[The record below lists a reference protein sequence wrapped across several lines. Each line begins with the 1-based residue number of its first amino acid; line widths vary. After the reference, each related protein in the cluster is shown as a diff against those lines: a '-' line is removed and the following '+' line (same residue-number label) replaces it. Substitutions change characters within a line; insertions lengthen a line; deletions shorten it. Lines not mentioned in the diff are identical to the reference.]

1 MHFFQYSSDNFTQF
15 AYFCRPFKGGTLT
28 LSTNEILNNAE
39 ENVENVTLEN
49 TPETMPVAEEQAVIE
64 SKKSTSKKE
73 KSGSTEPVTA
83 HDDFDWEADEA
94 GFQTYSVTERKTL
107 EDNYTNSFSPVS
119 EKQVV
124 KGRVV
129 ALNDKDVVINIG
141 FKSDGLVARQEFR
154 DMPDLKVNDEVE
166 VFVDIAEDAMGQL
179 ILSRRKA
186 LQETAWDKIT
196 EAHNADLIC
205 TGFVR
210 SRTKGGLVVDVF
222 GIDTFLPGSQIDTK
236 PVRDYDQYVGKN
248 MDFKIVKI
256 NDVYKNVVVSHKA
269 LIEDDIE
276 AQKSVILG
284 RLEKGQVIQGVVKNM
299 TSFGVFVD
307 LGGIDGLLHITDIS
321 WGRINHP
328 EEVLKLD
335 DHINV
340 VILDF
345 DDNKKRISLGLK
357 QLTPHPWDDLTADI
371 LEGTH
376 VKGKVVSVAD
386 YGAFVEVRPGVEGL
400 VHVSEMSWSSH
411 LRNPSEYL
419 KVGEEVEALVLALD
433 RAEHKMSLGIKQ
445 LTQDPWVNIEE
456 RYTLGSKHSGV
467 VKNLTSYGLF
477 LELEEGIDGLVHVS
491 DLSWN
496 KKIKHPSEFTKKGDK
511 LDVVVLEVDK
521 DNRRLSLGHKQLEEN
536 PWDTFETIFTVGTVH
551 EGTIMSIGEKG
562 VNVQMQYGVEAFAP
576 SRHMKKADNKLP
588 KEDELLS
595 FEVIEFN
602 KDSKRIIVSHTNTW
616 KAAEKAKFEDDDKK
630 RDAARKNAT
639 KAVKKI
645 NSNAQATTLG
655 DMDALSELRAQFEK
669 AEKGNKKEAKPAVKA
684 EAKAE
689 AKVETKVEAPVA
701 EATEVIAETSS
712 EEVAEKPAKK
722 AKATKTGDDLKTI
735 NGVGPA
741 FEKRLNALGIHT
753 FADLIALTDDKIAE
767 LELQDSMTSLDQ
779 WHTWMEEAKSLS
791 K

>member
-1 MHFFQYSSDNFTQF
+1 LSTEEIQDQIEETVVTETSENTSATAEN
-15 AYFCRPFKGGTLT
+15 LT
-28 LSTNEILNNAE
+28 LSTETTEAME
-39 ENVENVTLEN
+39 E
-49 TPETMPVAEEQAVIE
+49 PVAVVTE
-64 SKKSTSKKE
+64 SKTSKPAKT
-73 KSGSTEPVTA
+73 KTESVATA
-83 HDDFDWEADEA
+83 HDDFDWDADQG
-94 GFQTYSVTERKTL
+94 GFQTYSANERQKL
-107 EDNYTNSFSPVS
+107 ESSYTDSFSPVS

-124 KGRVV
+124 KGWVV
-129 ALNDKDVVINIG
+129 TMNEKDVVINIG
-141 FKSDGLVARQEFR
+141 FKSDGLVSRQEFR
-154 DMPDLKVNDEVE
+154 DLPDLKAGDEVE

-186 LQETAWDKIT
+186 LQETAWDKIV
-196 EAHNADLIC
+196 EAHEKDVVC
-205 TGFVR
+205 TGYVR

-284 RLEKGQVIQGVVKNM
+284 KLEKGQVLEGVVKNM

-345 DDNKKRISLGLK
+345 DDQKKRISLGLK
-357 QLTPHPWDDLTADI
+357 QLTPHPWDNLPEDI
-371 LEGTH
+371 AEGSK

-386 YGAFVEVRPGVEGL
+386 YGAFVEIAVGIEGL

-419 KVGEEVEALVLALD
+419 KVGEEVEAVVLALD
-433 RAEHKMSLGIKQ
+433 RNEHKMSLGIKQ
-445 LTQDPWVNIEE
+445 LSADPWVEIENK
-456 RYTLGSKHSGV
+456 YSLGSKHAGI

-496 KKIKHPSEFTKKGDK
+496 KKIKHPSEFTKKGDT
-511 LDVVVLEVDK
+511 LDVIVLEVDK
-521 DNRRLSLGHKQLEEN
+521 ENRRLSLGHKQLEEN
-536 PWDTFETIFTVGTVH
+536 PWDTFETIFTVGSIH
-551 EGTIMSIGEKG
+551 EGTLMSVGEKG
-562 VNVQMQYGVEAFAP
+562 ANIQMQYGLEAFAP
-576 SRHMKKADNKLP
+576 SRHLKKEDNKSV
-588 KEDELLS
+588 KEDEILS
-595 FEVIEFN
+595 FEVIEFS
-602 KDSKRIIVSHTNTW
+602 KDAKRIIVSHTNTW
-616 KAAEKAKFEDDDKK
+616 KAAEKARAEGDDKK
-630 RDAARKNAT
+630 RDTARKNAS

-645 NSNAQATTLG
+645 NQGSQATTLG

-669 AEKGNKKEAKPAVKA
+669 AEKGKA
-684 EAKAE
+684 EKKV
-689 AKVETKVEAPVA
+689 AKVEETVAETPVA
-701 EATEVIAETSS
+701 ETPAE
-712 EEVAEKPAKK
+712 EKPAKK
-722 AKATKTGDDLKTI
+722 TTKSTKTGDDLKKI
-735 NGVGPA
+735 GGVGPA
-741 FEKRLNALGIHT
+741 FEKRLNALGINT
-753 FADLIALTDDKIAE
+753 YDDLISLSDDKIAE
-767 LELQDSMTSLDQ
+767 LENQDSMTSLDQ
-779 WHTWMEEAKSLS
+779 WHKWMEEAKTL
-791 K
+791 KG